1 MLSSTIITLELFR
14 KPPLLE
20 VADEVVVA
28 LAGTVELNLPWVAP
42 LFPILLLGW
51 RNGLLFL

>member
-20 VADEVVVA
+20 VADEFVVA
-28 LAGTVELNLPWVAP
+28 LAGTVDFNLPWMAP
-42 LFPILLLGW
+42 LFPILLLDW
-51 RNGLLFL
+51 VNGLLFL

>member
-14 KPPLLE
+14 KAPLLD
-20 VADEVVVA
+20 VAEEFVVA
-28 LAGTVELNLPWVAP
+28 LAGTVDFNLPWMAP

>member
-1 MLSSTIITLELFR
+1 MITLELFR
-14 KPPLLE
+14 KPPLLD
-20 VADEVVVA
+20 VVDEVVVA

>member
-14 KPPLLE
+14 KPPLLDVVDE
-20 VADEVVVA
+20 VAVA
-28 LAGTVELNLPWVAP
+28 LAGTVDFNLPWMAP
-42 LFPILLLGW
+42 LFPILLLDL